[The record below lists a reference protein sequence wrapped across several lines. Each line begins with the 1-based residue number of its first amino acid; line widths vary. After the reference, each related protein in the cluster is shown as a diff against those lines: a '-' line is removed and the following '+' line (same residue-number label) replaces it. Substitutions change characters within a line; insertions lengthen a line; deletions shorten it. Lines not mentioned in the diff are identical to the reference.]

1 VRDWHGIAR
10 AVGRYQAPTPLWPAP
25 RPELRAARRAVPA
38 DVIGA
43 ANMVAKIATGEVAD
57 EIEPKNESAA
67 ADFGT
72 SKVGPSTISRRVELA
87 VNLIYAAATPDDIA
101 LVARP
106 SALSSPHYQSR
117 GPSARAESSGKH
129 QPPRTTASRAV
140 VAPLFLFTGMTSVG
154 SQGRAGGISGA

>member
-1 VRDWHGIAR
+1 VWDWQGIAR
-10 AVGRYQAPTPLWPAP
+10 TVGRYQAPTPLWPAP
-25 RPELRAARRAVPA
+25 CPELQAARRAVPA

-57 EIEPKNESAA
+57 EIDPQNESAG

-72 SKVGPSTISRRVELA
+72 SKVGPSRIARRVELA

-101 LVARP
+101 RRRHCRARTTKAAV
-106 SALSSPHYQSR
+106 S
-117 GPSARAESSGKH
+117 SARAEGSGKH

-140 VAPLFLFTGMTSVG
+140 VAPAFLFTGMTSVG
-154 SQGRAGGISGA
+154 SQGRAAGVSGA